1 MLAAKLTLGC
11 CAGLAAAF
19 VHSVLTLWALFKTSS
34 KACKSGLMSSSE
46 VAGGSRPESHQ
57 NEFRE
62 EMKVGKKIKMRD
74 YNTTKK
80 NSHAGNRTPAT
91 AVRGLNPNH

>member
-62 EMKVGKKIKMRD
+62 EMKVGKKKNEGLQQQQKKIPMR
-74 YNTTKK
+74 
-80 NSHAGNRTPAT
+80 GIEPRPQ
-91 AVRGLNPNH
+91 P